1 MIRTGVI
8 LSFLLMI
15 IISTLGC
22 VYAVRYDGPYRGK
35 VIDAET
41 REPLEGVVV
50 LGVWYREYHTPA
62 GAVHKFYDAKET
74 VTDKNGEFSIL
85 GLGLRVI
92 TNVIPMHV
100 MIFKA
105 GYDHVASPWDGL
117 KNWGYKGYEESYDP
131 VKKTKIL
138 REVYDSSKKIKFEDG
153 KAIIPMKM
161 LTKEERKKRGSPPD
175 PPSEASLEK
184 VRLMLKEIDKD
195 RIERGLDPR
204 GIWRGERY
212 E

>member
-1 MIRTGVI
+1 MIRTGII

-15 IISTLGC
+15 IISTFGY

-41 REPLEGVVV
+41 QEPLEGVVV
-50 LGVWYREYHTPA
+50 LGVWYREYPTPA

-105 GYDHVASPWDGL
+105 GYESEGGGGSWDSL
-117 KNWGYKGYEESYDP
+117 KTGY
-131 VKKTKIL
+131 L
-138 REVYDSSKKIKFEDG
+138 ASKKVKWEGD
-153 KAIIPMKM
+153 KAIIPLRK
-161 LTKEERKKRGSPPD
+161 LTMEERKKRGT
-175 PPSEASLEK
+175 PSTPSIPEDK
-184 VRLMLKEIDKD
+184 MKEINKEINKE
-195 RIERGLDPR
+195 RIEIGLKPIELGD
-204 GIWRGERY
+204 
-212 E
+212 

>member
-1 MIRTGVI
+1 
-8 LSFLLMI
+8 L
-15 IISTLGC
+15 C
-22 VYAVRYDGPYRGK
+22 
-35 VIDAET
+35 
-41 REPLEGVVV
+41 LECGI
-50 LGVWYREYHTPA
+50 GNIPPPA

-74 VTDKNGEFSIL
+74 ITDKNGEFSIP

-161 LTKEERKKRGSPPD
+161 LTKEERKKRGT
-175 PPSEASLEK
+175 PSTPSIPEDK
-184 VRLMLKEIDKD
+184 MKQINKEINKE
-195 RIERGLDPR
+195 RIEIGLKPIELGD
-204 GIWRGERY
+204 
-212 E
+212 